1 MRFLFV
7 LCLLL
12 ILVPSIASA
21 QPGRA
26 SLTRQQI
33 REAESRLAE
42 MGYWTGAVD
51 GVVDTATRSALIA
64 FQKWEERS
72 VTGKLTINELEAIRG
87 SAGPQARDGGYE
99 HVEVDIDRQVLLI
112 VDDAGKVRVLPVS
125 SGTGKEFFYDGQMS
139 VAYTPRGRFVVYEK
153 GVGWE
158 NNVPGSMYYPN
169 YISGGIAIH
178 GSYSV
183 PTKPASHGC
192 IRIPMFASR
201 EVSKLMKLGTIVLV
215 YDKVSFVSAK
225 SWVENPKLKEAAL
238 ANSGLH

>member
-1 MRFLFV
+1 MRFRFV
-7 LCLLL
+7 LYLLL
-12 ILVPSIASA
+12 ICVPSIANG
-21 QPGRA
+21 QPGRS
-26 SLTRQQI
+26 SLGRQQI

-51 GVVDTATRSALIA
+51 GVFDTATQSALIA
-64 FQKWEERS
+64 FQKWEGRAL
-72 VTGKLTINELEAIRG
+72 TGKLTIDELEAIRT
-87 SAGPQARDGGYE
+87 SAGPKARDGGYE
-99 HVEVDIDRQVLLI
+99 HVEVDLDRQVLLI
-112 VDDAGKVRVLPVS
+112 VDDAGSVKVLPVS
-125 SGTGKEFFYDGQMS
+125 TGNGTEFFYDGQMS

-192 IRIPMFASR
+192 IRIPMFAAR
-201 EVSKLMKLGTIVLV
+201 EVSKLLQLGTIVLV

-225 SWVENPKLKEAAL
+225 SWIENPKLKEAAL
-238 ANSGLH
+238 ANSGQH